1 MHKRLF
7 GLLASAAIV
16 FTACSGNSTPAPASA
31 TAPATQPA
39 ASVPATTPASE
50 VPSASA
56 AAPGPDLT
64 KTTYFDNVTP
74 AGKTGGTVVMAEWQS
89 VAIFNPYY
97 SNANTDFEVIT
108 PSFDWLLTI
117 SQDLKYVPDL
127 ASNVPTVANG
137 DVVLNGAGMDVTWK
151 LKPGMKWS
159 DGSAIN
165 CADFEATWKWVVDK
179 DQVGLPAGVLGW
191 EDITA
196 IDGGTGTDCV
206 VHYKKIYSAYLLMG
220 TAILPKAYI
229 ESVPVKDAATK
240 LYRLADPTKAPYS
253 GPYIPTEIKPDAQV
267 TYKPNPNWATVGYG
281 ADTSKNH
288 APYLDKLIMKYYGD
302 APTMI
307 AGYRAGEIDMAQD
320 LQDSDAQAVTDI
332 PKEEKL
338 IQDQLFNESFY
349 FNIKSFKAKFGETDG
364 PQIIRAVMEATN
376 VDAIIAGPLG
386 GAVTRAC
393 SFVNPGLY
401 FFKQEQCIK
410 YDTAAAETALDALGW
425 TKDPTTGIRTKG
437 GVPINLD
444 YCTTTRPYR
453 GDAIRL
459 AVAQLKQ
466 IGINGTA
473 TSRPANPDVFGDWS
487 TPPDTKCNTIHGNFD
502 VVLHGFISSPDP
514 TGGSLLYTTKGNP
527 DVPPHTG
534 QNEMRVSIPAM
545 DAAYDIVN
553 TTLDP
558 EKIVEA
564 YSTIQD
570 IYGSDQ
576 NDFELPLFNH
586 TNLYLVSPHLH
597 NFVGNPSTA
606 TSQWNVGDWWTD
618 R

>member
-1 MHKRLF
+1 
-7 GLLASAAIV
+7 
-16 FTACSGNSTPAPASA
+16 
-31 TAPATQPA
+31 
-39 ASVPATTPASE
+39 
-50 VPSASA
+50 
-56 AAPGPDLT
+56 
-64 KTTYFDNVTP
+64 
-74 AGKTGGTVVMAEWQS
+74 MAEWQS

-108 PSFDWLLTI
+108 PSFDWTVTI
-117 SQDLKYVPDL
+117 SEDLKYVPDL

-137 DVVLNGAGMDVTWK
+137 GVVLNGAGMDVTWN
-151 LKPGMKWS
+151 LKKGMKWS
-159 DGSAIN
+159 DGTAIT
-165 CADFEATWKWVVDK
+165 CADLEATWKWIMDPA
-179 DQVGLPAGVLGW
+179 QVGLPGGVVGW
-191 EDITA
+191 DQVTG

-206 VHYKKIYSAYLLMG
+206 MHFKSVYSAYLLMG
-220 TAILPKAYI
+220 SAILPKAYL
-229 ESVPVKDAATK
+229 ESVPVKDAPTK
-240 LYRLADPTKAPYS
+240 LYTLAAPTKGIYS

-267 TYKPNPNWATVGYG
+267 TYIPNANWATIGYG

-320 LQDSDAQAVTDI
+320 LQDSDAQSVTDI
-332 PKEEKL
+332 PDGEKL

-349 FNIKSFKAKFGETDG
+349 FNTASFKKKYGETDG
-364 PQIIRAVMEATN
+364 PEIARAVMEAVN

-401 FFKQEQCIK
+401 YFKDEQCIK
-410 YDTAAAETALDALGW
+410 YDTADAEAKLDALGW

-437 GVPINLD
+437 GVPINVD
-444 YCTTTRPYR
+444 WCTTTRPYR

-459 AVAQLKQ
+459 AVAQMKQ
-466 IGINGTA
+466 IGIDGTA
-473 TSRPANPDVFGDWS
+473 TSRPSNPDVFGDWS
-487 TPPDTKCNTIHGNFD
+487 TPPDTHCNTIHGNYD

-514 TGGSLLYTTKGNP
+514 TGSQLLYTTKGIP
-527 DVPPHTG
+527 DNPPHTG
-534 QNEMRVSIPAM
+534 QNEMRVSIPAL
-545 DAAYDIVN
+545 DTAFDTIAKS
-553 TTLDP
+553 LDP
-558 EKIVEA
+558 EVIKTAMATV
-564 YSTIQD
+564 QD
-570 IYGSDQ
+570 VYGSDQ

-597 NFVGNPSTA
+597 NFTGNPSTA

-618 R
+618 Q